1 MEGEDLSIVASF
13 LALVSLVFGALHFVR
28 LRGWLNVMLLL
39 VRVLP
44 GALAPVWALCGLVAA
59 ALGWNSRRP
68 LVAAGGLLG
77 LAASGQYMAR
87 VGQAAAPYGIPRP
100 AWPASPQV
108 TRDIVI
114 HTTVCPPPA
123 GGGPRPIYA
132 DLWLPGQGVARS
144 GVGVVYLHGS
154 AWYLGD
160 KGQMTDGLFRPIVG
174 AGHVLLD
181 VAYRMCPET
190 DLRGMVADAQAAVAW
205 LQDHAAEYGVDPRR
219 IVLSGT
225 SAGGHIALLA
235 AYTMDRPDLRAS
247 ELAGRDLAVAG
258 VFTISAP
265 VHAGLMLEHNPGM
278 IESAHPRPGLA
289 YDLLADPDPLV
300 PPGPA
305 ASLAEKQRWNLAQW
319 RRVNGLLRDLL
330 GGGPDDVPEMFA
342 LATVETHVRPDVP
355 PTLLIQGDQD
365 MLVPVKATRLLHQR
379 LQAAGA
385 AVSYLELPQTEHGFD
400 LAFVPVSPPA
410 QAALQAI
417 RRFLAAVGATEA
429 TRI

>member
-1 MEGEDLSIVASF
+1 LNILASV
-13 LALVSLVFGALHFVR
+13 LAFVSLVFGGLHFVR
-28 LRGWLNVMLLL
+28 FRGWLNVTLLL
-39 VRVLP
+39 IRVLP
-44 GALAPVWALCGLVAA
+44 GALAPVWALFGLLAAAFGLV
-59 ALGWNSRRP
+59 SRRP
-68 LVAAGGLLG
+68 LVAAGGLAG

-100 AWPASPQV
+100 AWPAARPQV
-108 TRDIVI
+108 QRDIVI

-123 GGGPRPIYA
+123 GEAPRPIYA
-132 DLWLPGQGVARS
+132 DLWLPGNGIARS

-160 KGQMTDGLFRPIVG
+160 KGQMTDGLFRPIV
-174 AGHVLLD
+174 AEGHVLLD

-205 LQDHAAEYGVDPRR
+205 LQDHAAEYGLDPRR

-235 AYTMDRPDLRAS
+235 AYTMDRPDLRAR
-247 ELAGRDLAVAG
+247 ELVSRNLAVAG

-289 YDLLADPDPLV
+289 YDPLTDRDPLV

-305 ASLAEKQRWNLAQW
+305 SSLAEKERWNLAQW

-342 LATVETHVRPDVP
+342 LATVETHVRRDVP

-385 AVSYLELPQTEHGFD
+385 DVSYLELPQTEHGFD

-417 RRFLAAVGATEA
+417 RRFLTNL
-429 TRI
+429 R